1 MASSD
6 EDEGVLA
13 IKHRKVAFIHSEDYV
28 NLCDKLPKVQ
38 GRVSWVLIYGLLV
51 FFIVFLRQSFS
62 LLLLLSRASFF
73 SLNKPFD
80 VLSSGQ
86 SYHVFD

>member
-13 IKHRKVAFIHSEDYV
+13 IKQRKVAFVHSEDYV

-38 GRVSWVLIYGLLV
+38 GRVRIVLNSVL
-51 FFIVFLRQSFS
+51 IVFL
-62 LLLLLSRASFF
+62 
-73 SLNKPFD
+73 
-80 VLSSGQ
+80 SG
-86 SYHVFD
+86 F

>member
-38 GRVSWVLIYGLLV
+38 GRVSGVLIYGLLV
-51 FFIVFLRQSFS
+51 FFNR
-62 LLLLLSRASFF
+62 FF
-73 SLNKPFD
+73 KAKF
-80 VLSSGQ
+80 
-86 SYHVFD
+86 